1 MTSGVRIAVIAGAL
15 HPACCAPRD
24 ASFGE
29 TPSAA
34 LNVTA
39 ALRRCGDSHAS
50 GRMELP
56 LSSEDFVCAAQ
67 CHESEPGLHEAFEPW
82 WDHKLHPH
90 VFREFCDRVA
100 ENDINHRRVAPL
112 FVVTFAIH
120 NNRILAKCCTDDGA
134 CQRLLDGI
142 TDGDSGA
149 APHEELLQVVVLLQ
163 ELIDSV
169 TMGNFEIAVALG
181 DEAFTD
187 KSMYAP
193 IPLFHA
199 VRSTGHWTIP

>member
-112 FVVTFAIH
+112 FVVTFSSY
-120 NNRILAKCCTDDGA
+120 
-134 CQRLLDGI
+134 I
-142 TDGDSGA
+142 TIASSPSA
-149 APHEELLQVVVLLQ
+149 APMTVRASGCWTGSPTATPARHLTR
-163 ELIDSV
+163 SSC
-169 TMGNFEIAVALG
+169 
-181 DEAFTD
+181 
-187 KSMYAP
+187 KSWCCC
-193 IPLFHA
+193 
-199 VRSTGHWTIP
+199 RN